1 MPHLFFPW
9 DRIRKRAGLNDLR
22 LHDLR
27 HSFASFLVNNGKELY
42 DVQNLLGHTNLRS
55 TQRYSHLSPERLGQA
70 AEVIASIVKDLDRS

>member
-1 MPHLFFPW
+1 MPNLFFPW
-9 DRIRKRAGLNDLR
+9 DRIRQRAGLNDLR

>member
-1 MPHLFFPW
+1 
-9 DRIRKRAGLNDLR
+9 
-22 LHDLR
+22 
-27 HSFASFLVNNGKELY
+27 LY